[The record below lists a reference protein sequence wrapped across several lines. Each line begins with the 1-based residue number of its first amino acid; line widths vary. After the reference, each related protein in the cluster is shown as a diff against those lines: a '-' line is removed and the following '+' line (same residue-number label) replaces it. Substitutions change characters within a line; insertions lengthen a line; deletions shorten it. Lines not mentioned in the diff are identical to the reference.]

1 MELCKRNARVL
12 VSNLFENGIIKK
24 FVPAYKVEDL

>member
-1 MELCKRNARVL
+1 MDRKKARVL
-12 VSNLFENGIIKK
+12 VSNLFKNGIIKK